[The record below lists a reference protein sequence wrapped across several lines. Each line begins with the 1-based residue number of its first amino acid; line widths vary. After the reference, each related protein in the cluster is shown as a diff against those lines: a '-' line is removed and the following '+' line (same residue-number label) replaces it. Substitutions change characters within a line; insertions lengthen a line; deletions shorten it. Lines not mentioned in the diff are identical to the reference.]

1 MHAAFMMPSHAH
13 VPVDQLGVSMHWI
26 AFMMPSHAHVP
37 VDQLGAS
44 MPRISTQLIT
54 LFTRI
59 NTLSLTI
66 ILISFSYVN
75 RCRARLQSGEDCIV
89 THSEPLVCAVDAG
102 PHMPWGLEL
111 AWFGER

>member
-1 MHAAFMMPSHAH
+1 MRHAAFMM
-13 VPVDQLGVSMHWI
+13 L
-26 AFMMPSHAHVP
+26 SHAHVP

-44 MPRISTQLIT
+44 MPQISTQLIT
-54 LFTRI
+54 PFTRI

-66 ILISFSYVN
+66 ILISFSYIN

-89 THSEPLVCAVDAG
+89 THFEPLVCTVDAG
-102 PHMPWGLEL
+102 PHMSWGLEL